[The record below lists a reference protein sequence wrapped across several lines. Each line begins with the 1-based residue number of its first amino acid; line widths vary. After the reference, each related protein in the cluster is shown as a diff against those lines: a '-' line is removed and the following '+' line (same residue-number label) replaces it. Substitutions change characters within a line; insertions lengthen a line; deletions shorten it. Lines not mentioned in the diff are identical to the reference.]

1 MAKDDNEKDGEIL
14 PIIIT
19 IVIILF
25 WLAVFAIMIKVN
37 AFGLGNTLRPILKNV
52 PVVNKILP
60 AANDEET
67 AAESDYSYKNL
78 QEAIDR
84 IKELEKEVD
93 NKDESIEA
101 LKAQNEEYAKEIERL
116 KIFEENQLAFEETR
130 KKFNEEVVF
139 NDKAPDIEQ
148 YKSWYETFDPTTAEA
163 IYREVL
169 AKITY
174 SEQVKEF
181 ASTYS
186 AMKPAQAAKILET
199 MTGDLDVV
207 VDILANMTSEQR
219 GQILGN
225 MDTAIAAKITKKMLP

>member
-1 MAKDDNEKDGEIL
+1 MAKDDNEKDGKIL

-60 AANDEET
+60 AATDEET

-101 LKAQNEEYAKEIERL
+101 LKAK
-116 KIFEENQLAFEETR
+116 T
-130 KKFNEEVVF
+130 
-139 NDKAPDIEQ
+139 
-148 YKSWYETFDPTTAEA
+148 
-163 IYREVL
+163 
-169 AKITY
+169 
-174 SEQVKEF
+174 
-181 ASTYS
+181 
-186 AMKPAQAAKILET
+186 
-199 MTGDLDVV
+199 
-207 VDILANMTSEQR
+207 
-219 GQILGN
+219 
-225 MDTAIAAKITKKMLP
+225 